1 MRAAPSPRTAQQALT
16 PALRP
21 STLRM
26 ALVPLTLTV
35 TLALGGCATSAS
47 PGWDARFGDSLRILQ
62 AEQLI
67 APDAPMRHGQTVPP
81 SDGRSV
87 SEAMQRLNES
97 YRSPPP
103 PIAIQ
108 IGGGGSS
115 ASR

>member
-1 MRAAPSPRTAQQALT
+1 MRAAPSPRTARRAVA

-21 STLRM
+21 SKLQMTL
-26 ALVPLTLTV
+26 PLTLTF
-35 TLALGGCATSAS
+35 TLALGGCATSTS
-47 PGWDARFGDSLRILQ
+47 PEWDARFGDSLRILQ
-62 AEQLI
+62 AAQLI
-67 APDAPMRHGQTVPP
+67 APDAPIRHGQTVPP

-97 YRSPPP
+97 YRSPPQ

-108 IGGGGSS
+108 IGAGGSS

>member
-1 MRAAPSPRTAQQALT
+1 MRAALSLRSARRAVA

-21 STLRM
+21 ISLRM
-26 ALVPLTLTV
+26 ALPITLTA

-47 PGWDARFGDSLRILQ
+47 PEWDARFGESLRILQ

-87 SEAMQRLNES
+87 SEAMLRLTES

-108 IGGGGSS
+108 IGAGGSS